1 MVARSERELEM
12 RGGGGGGA
20 GDERARRRQ
29 RKLFRQKVTITGPD
43 LIVFMLFCRRD
54 F

>member
-12 RGGGGGGA
+12 RGGGGGA

-29 RKLFRQKVTITGPD
+29 RKLFRQKVAISGPH
-43 LIVFMLFCRRD
+43 LIVYKLFFRPD